1 MHSVVSQDQ
10 TTGCEKIKSPCNLL
24 YNSMDY
30 MRKKKK
36 RKKDVAQEEMFAP
49 KPAQGKIKE

>member
-10 TTGCEKIKSPCNLL
+10 TTGCEKIKSSCNLL

-36 RKKDVAQEEMFAP
+36 NDVAQEEMFAP